1 MGQSTRQVHLMGT
14 IITLQIEAKSPEPI
28 LDELVNRLKI
38 YDHRFSANDPSSELM
53 AITKQAGIE
62 PVVVNPELYKLIEFG
77 LHYSLVPQSR
87 LNIAIGPL
95 VQTWRIGFT
104 DAKLPT
110 PEEIVTALNKTNPL
124 DIVLDGIAHSV
135 FLKKPGMAIDLG
147 SLAKGYIA
155 DMLVAYLK
163 QIDVTSA
170 MINLGG
176 NVLTMGPMPTH
187 ADHFWRI
194 GIQDPAKSRGHY
206 KKVLQIRDQ
215 SVVTSGIYER
225 QLVVN
230 GKKYHHILDARTGYP
245 VVTDLASLTII
256 ADKSLDCEL
265 WTTRLFGQPSEISIA
280 TINQTP
286 NIEGIVIDQAGKVFI
301 SAGLE

>member
-1 MGQSTRQVHLMGT
+1 MGQATKQVQMMGT
-14 IITLQIEAKSPEPI
+14 IITLEIEADAPAPI
-28 LDELVNRLKI
+28 LTELVKRLKI
-38 YDHRFSANDPSSELM
+38 YEHRFSANDDSSELM
-53 AITKQAGIE
+53 AISRSAGIE
-62 PVVVNPELYKLIEFG
+62 PVVVNEELYKLIEFG

-95 VQTWRIGFT
+95 VQTWRIGFK

-110 PEEIVTALNKTNPL
+110 PEEIVAALALTNPL
-124 DIVLDGIAHSV
+124 DIVLDGFTHSV
-135 FLKKPGMAIDLG
+135 FLKKAGMAIDLG

-155 DMLVAYLK
+155 DMLMAYLK
-163 QIDVTSA
+163 EINVKSA

-176 NVLTMGPMPTH
+176 NVLTMGPMPTRD
-187 ADHFWRI
+187 DHFWRI
-194 GIQDPAKSRGHY
+194 GIQDPAKPRGNY
-206 KKVLQIRDQ
+206 KKVVRVRDQ

-225 QLVVN
+225 KLVVN

-245 VVTDLASLTII
+245 VQTDLASLTII

-280 TINQTP
+280 TINQVP
-286 NIEGIVIDQAGKVFI
+286 NVEAIVIDQAGKVFI